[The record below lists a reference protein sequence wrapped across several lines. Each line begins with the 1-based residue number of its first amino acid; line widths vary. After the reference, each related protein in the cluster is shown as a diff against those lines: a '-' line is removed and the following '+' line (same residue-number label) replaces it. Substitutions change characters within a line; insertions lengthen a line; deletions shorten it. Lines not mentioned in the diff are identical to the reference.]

1 MSEQINGQQLLRD
14 PDIIPTNEIIAEGLG
29 AASKAYARFVQEL
42 AERYDI
48 GLMDWRYYN
57 DGKAWLGKCVH
68 KKKTV
73 FWLSVWNGYFMVT
86 LYFNEKTGG
95 GVYELPISDDIK
107 TSFTNQK
114 SVGKLLPLLLEVYD
128 ESVLEDAYTVIE
140 YKRNLK

>member
-1 MSEQINGQQLLRD
+1 MSKEQLLREPEVHPSD
-14 PDIIPTNEIIAEGLG
+14 EVLATALG
-29 AASKAYARFVQEL
+29 GSYNAYTTFTQKLLDMNIEL
-42 AERYDI
+42 E
-48 GLMDWRYYN
+48 WRYYN
-57 DGKAWLGKCVH
+57 DGKAWLGKCVQ